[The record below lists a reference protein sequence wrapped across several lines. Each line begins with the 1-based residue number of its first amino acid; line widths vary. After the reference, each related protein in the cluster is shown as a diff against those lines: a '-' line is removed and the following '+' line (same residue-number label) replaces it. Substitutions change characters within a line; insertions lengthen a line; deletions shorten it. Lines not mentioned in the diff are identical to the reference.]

1 MSPVLRARGKLAGVL
16 VLVIGIGTL
25 SVALISENTTER
37 WGIFIIGIGLI
48 LYSIKYFR

>member
-25 SVALISENTTER
+25 SVALVSENATER
-37 WGIFIIGIGLI
+37 LVSLIGGIALI
-48 LYSIKYFR
+48 LYSIRYFR